1 MPFVILLDSPILKRC
16 AQFAEKLADQ
26 LGQTKLIDISSFPQ
40 DTLPATLTAE
50 TDAHFLLLYAENA
63 LKVEQW
69 RTKVDLKIYLE
80 ASKVDITVAVFGSL
94 QERKGAGKSLSD
106 EVQKIL
112 REKTGEGKP
121 SGELSRNFADITIEA
136 DEILDEA
143 AVSVSGYVTRI
154 DPKTSRA
161 FLDASK
167 RRARLDQMIR
177 QYQHATMTSR
187 KAKIKRQLWLF
198 VVKATLVFKRLMDI
212 VLALTALVLL
222 SPLFL
227 VVALLIKVTDR
238 GPVFYVQKR
247 VGLHGEEFPFPKFR
261 SMVLNADAL
270 KDTLLQQAD
279 RAGDVTFKMKKD
291 PRVTPIGRFI
301 RRFSI
306 DELPQLWCVLIGDM
320 SIVGPRPPVPRE
332 VALYTQEDRRRLEV
346 KPGLTGIWQ
355 VSGRS
360 EIGFKQQV
368 ELDVLYI
375 ESHGFWLDLKLILKT
390 IPAVLTGKGAY

>member
-40 DTLPATLTAE
+40 DTLSDTVTAE
-50 TDAHFLLLYAENA
+50 TDAHFILLYAENA
-63 LKVEQW
+63 LKVEKW

-106 EVQKIL
+106 EVQEIL

>member
-26 LGQTKLIDISSFPQ
+26 LGGETKLIDISSFPQ
-40 DTLPATLTAE
+40 DTLPGTVTAE
-50 TDAHFLLLYAENA
+50 TDAHFILLYAENA
-63 LKVEQW
+63 LKVEKL

-94 QERKGAGKSLSD
+94 QERKGAGGKSLSD
-106 EVQKIL
+106 EVQEIL
-112 REKTGEGKP
+112 REKTGGEGKP
-121 SGELSRNFADITIEA
+121 SGGELSRNFADITIEA

-222 SPLFL
+222 SPPLFL
-227 VVALLIKVTDR
+227 VVALLIKITDR
-238 GPVFYVQKR
+238 GGPVFYVQKR
-247 VGLHGEEFPFPKFR
+247 VGLHGEEFPFPPKFR

-279 RAGDVTFKMKKD
+279 RAGGDVTFKMKKK
-291 PRVTPIGRFI
+291 IQG
-301 RRFSI
+301 
-306 DELPQLWCVLIGDM
+306 L
-320 SIVGPRPPVPRE
+320 RP
-332 VALYTQEDRRRLEV
+332 LD
-346 KPGLTGIWQ
+346 GS
-355 VSGRS
+355 SGGS
-360 EIGFKQQV
+360 
-368 ELDVLYI
+368 
-375 ESHGFWLDLKLILKT
+375 
-390 IPAVLTGKGAY
+390 VLTSCHSSGVC

>member
-16 AQFAEKLADQ
+16 AQFAEKKLADQ
-26 LGQTKLIDISSFPQ
+26 LGETKLIDISSFPQ
-40 DTLPATLTAE
+40 DTLPGTVTAE
-50 TDAHFLLLYAENA
+50 TDAHFILLYAENA
-63 LKVEQW
+63 LKVEKL

-106 EVQKIL
+106 EVQEIL
-112 REKTGEGKP
+112 REKTGGEGKP
-121 SGELSRNFADITIEA
+121 SGGELSRNFADITIEA

-222 SPLFL
+222 SPPLFL
-227 VVALLIKVTDR
+227 VVALLIKITDR

-306 DELPQLWCVLIGDM
+306 DELPQLWCVLIGTC
-320 SIVGPRPPVPRE
+320 P
-332 VALYTQEDRRRLEV
+332 L
-346 KPGLTGIWQ
+346 
-355 VSGRS
+355 
-360 EIGFKQQV
+360 
-368 ELDVLYI
+368 
-375 ESHGFWLDLKLILKT
+375 
-390 IPAVLTGKGAY
+390 